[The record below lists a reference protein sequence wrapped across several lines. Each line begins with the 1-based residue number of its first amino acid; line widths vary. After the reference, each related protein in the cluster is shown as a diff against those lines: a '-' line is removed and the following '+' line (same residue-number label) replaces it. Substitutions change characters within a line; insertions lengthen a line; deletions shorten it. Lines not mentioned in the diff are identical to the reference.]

1 MGKNVLFIGGSP
13 CSGKSTVAEKMAKEY
28 GAFYFKV
35 DDHLDELIKTAAQQ
49 GNPVCRKIRQLSS
62 DEIWMRD
69 PEIQCREEFRIY
81 SEIAPYLFNRIHEI
95 HADRIITEG
104 AAYTPEV
111 MKNHETGSYIVIL
124 AAPEFQMTQYKK
136 REWVSR
142 ILADCSEKEA
152 AFGNWMQRD
161 ILFAR
166 QVKSDCVSLGI
177 PYLMNDGAQ
186 SIDRFYQ
193 SVKDALGLETRSDD
207 EV

>member
-1 MGKNVLFIGGSP
+1 M
-13 CSGKSTVAEKMAKEY
+13 
-28 GAFYFKV
+28 
-35 DDHLDELIKTAAQQ
+35 
-49 GNPVCRKIRQLSS
+49 
-62 DEIWMRD
+62 
-69 PEIQCREEFRIY
+69 
-81 SEIAPYLFNRIHEI
+81 
-95 HADRIITEG
+95 
-104 AAYTPEV
+104 
-111 MKNHETGSYIVIL
+111 IL

-166 QVKSDCVSLGI
+166 QVKSDCVRLGI

-193 SVKDALGLETRSDD
+193 SVKDALGLERGSDNEALFVEEQGRNGRD
-207 EV
+207 CGKSKDKTDGIL